1 MAKRPLLLDVD
12 TGVDDAMAIAL
23 ATRLD
28 HHELIAVTTVAG
40 NVPLPYTTSNTLRVL
55 EWLGEEIP
63 VYRGMYEP
71 LARPLI
77 TAGHVHGDDGI
88 GGWNLP
94 APTLSVEVATAPEA
108 IVRLARKHVG
118 EIVFAFVG
126 PLTNLAVALRLE
138 PELPDLVTRLVIM
151 GGAFFNPGNVTPDA
165 EFNVYVDPEAA
176 ALIASSGF
184 NATWIGLDVTHQTV
198 LDRECWATLETA
210 ANPTS
215 ALIRDVCRRSFES
228 RGVEHVHLHD
238 PLVVAVVESPEL
250 VGTVAGEITI
260 DVGAY
265 VAGRTRVAPQV
276 ASPGSAAAT
285 VDVDGFQEI
294 FARLHGG

>member
-1 MAKRPLLLDVD
+1 MAIRPLLLDVD

-28 HHELIAVTTVAG
+28 HHELIAMTTVAG
-40 NVPLPYTTSNTLRVL
+40 NVPLVHTTPNTLRVL
-55 EWLGEEIP
+55 EWLGEDVP
-63 VYRGMYEP
+63 VYRGMHEP

-94 APTLSVEVATAPEA
+94 QPSTSIQDEGAPEA
-108 IVRLARKHVG
+108 IVRLAREHAG

-126 PLTNLAVALRLE
+126 PLTNLAVALKLE
-138 PELPDLVTRLVIM
+138 PELPALVTRLVIM

-176 ALIASSGF
+176 AVVASSSF

-198 LDRECWATLETA
+198 LDRRRWAELDAEASPPATLARE
-210 ANPTS
+210 
-215 ALIRDVCRRSFES
+215 VCRQSFET
-228 RGVEHVHLHD
+228 RGVAHVHLHD
-238 PLVVAVVESPEL
+238 PLAVAVVDAPEL
-250 VGTVAGEITI
+250 VRTLPGEINV
-260 DVGAY
+260 DVGAFTP
-265 VAGRTRVAPQV
+265 GRTRVSPQV
-276 ASPGSAAAT
+276 AGPGSAAET
-285 VDVDGFQEI
+285 VDVDRFHEI
-294 FARLHGG
+294 FACLLDS